1 MNDLIAKRY
10 VKALVDGREKDSIN
24 SISNKLNIISSAFA
38 NEKFNSIVSSPE
50 IDVTSKVDLVISLCD
65 SKKDETLK
73 NFIKILGEKRRLQ
86 LLPVIAKEL
95 NSLIAK
101 MNNSYVGVVYT
112 NQELS
117 SDYISSIE
125 KQFSKKFDVKLS
137 LSQNVCDYD
146 GIKVDIDGLGV
157 EISFSKERL
166 KSQLID
172 HILKAV

>member
-10 VKALVDGREKDSIN
+10 VKALVDGRDSKAIKALSAN
-24 SISNKLNIISSAFA
+24 LNTISTAYA
-38 NEKFNSIVSSPE
+38 DEKFNSIISSPE
-50 IDVTSKVDLVISLCD
+50 VSD
-65 SKKDETLK
+65 SKKVELVLSLVKKADETLT
-73 NFIKILGEKRRLQ
+73 NFVKLLGEKRRLS
-86 LLPVIAKEL
+86 LLSDIAAELDVQIAKL
-95 NSLIAK
+95 N
-101 MNNSYVGVVYT
+101 NEYVGVVYT

-117 SDYISSIE
+117 KDYVSSIE
-125 KQFSKKFDVKLS
+125 KQFSKKFDVNLS

-166 KSQLID
+166 KSQMID